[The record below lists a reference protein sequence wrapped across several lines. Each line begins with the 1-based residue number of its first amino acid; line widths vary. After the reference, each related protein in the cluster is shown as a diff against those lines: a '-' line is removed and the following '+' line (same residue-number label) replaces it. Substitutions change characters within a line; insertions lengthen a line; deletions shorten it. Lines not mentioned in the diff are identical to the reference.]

1 MIAGLSLEI
10 IPDVILLVEPNG
22 HGTTAIGNTME
33 ARNSV
38 RQKLTRL
45 IKRSVRWSLF
55 GVLGYFGIL
64 LFGLIPVNNDFRAA
78 ENGTQIYIVSNAVH
92 ADIIVPKTSAVID
105 WSERFGA
112 SEFSEDINNKSH
124 VAFGWGDREF
134 FLETETWD
142 DFKLSTAVNAL
153 LLPSSSCIHVSF
165 VRPSDCRDAVAV
177 TISKEQYER
186 LAEFVESSFRLN
198 ENGTYLQIPG
208 EAYSTNDAFFS
219 SAGRYHIMNTCNSWV
234 GRGLK
239 QAGVKTPWFSP
250 MPKSPTLYI
259 ENEQVVK

>member
-1 MIAGLSLEI
+1 
-10 IPDVILLVEPNG
+10 
-22 HGTTAIGNTME
+22 ME

-78 ENGTQIYIVSNAVH
+78 ENGIQIYIVS
-92 ADIIVPKTSAVID
+92 
-105 WSERFGA
+105 
-112 SEFSEDINNKSH
+112 
-124 VAFGWGDREF
+124 
-134 FLETETWD
+134 
-142 DFKLSTAVNAL
+142 
-153 LLPSSSCIHVSF
+153 F
-165 VRPSDCRDAVAV
+165 VRPGDCRDAVAV

-198 ENGTYLQIPG
+198 EHGAYLQIPG

-219 SAGRYHIMNTCNSWV
+219 SSGRYHIMNTCNSWV

-239 QAGVKTPWFSP
+239 NAGVKTPWFSP

-259 ENEQVVK
+259 ENERVVK

>member
-1 MIAGLSLEI
+1 MDDRRLEFGDYFRRYFTCCTKR
-10 IPDVILLVEPNG
+10 PWHHSN
-22 HGTTAIGNTME
+22 
-33 ARNSV
+33 RNYDGSSQV
-38 RQKLTRL
+38 SSSETKSFNQT
-45 IKRSVRWSLF
+45 ICEVVTVWCAWLF
-55 GVLGYFGIL
+55 RH
-64 LFGLIPVNNDFRAA
+64 FGLIPVNNDFRAA
-78 ENGTQIYIVSNAVH
+78 NNGIQIYIVSNAVH

-105 WSERFGA
+105 WSERFGS

-124 VAFGWGDREF
+124 VSFGWGDREF

-165 VRPSDCRDAVAV
+165 VRPGDCRDAVAV
-177 TISKEQYER
+177 TISKEQYNR
-186 LAEFVESSFRLN
+186 LAEFIESSFRLN

-208 EAYSTNDAFFS
+208 EAYSTNDAFFL